1 MLRLEAV
8 RSGYG
13 KLEIIQSAS
22 LEVPDGAI
30 VGIIGPNG
38 AGKSTLLKTAF
49 GYLAPSSGRIVFD
62 GREIAGR
69 RPDEIMRF
77 GVGYLSQ
84 AGGLFAEMTVQDN
97 LVLGGY
103 TVSRVAKRRA
113 IDEVYARFP
122 IFRDRRRQL
131 AGSLS
136 GGEQRL
142 LAIARALIVRP
153 RLLLLDEPSAALAP
167 RFIDEVYARF
177 PIFRDRRR
185 QLAGSLSGGEQRL
198 LAIARALIVRPHLLL
213 LDEPSAALAP
223 RFIDEVYATIGS
235 LNRDGLALLI
245 VEQNVEAILAVAH
258 RVFVLDLGQ
267 NAFDGT
273 PAELR
278 ASDRIRRL
286 YLGEDAA

>member
-1 MLRLEAV
+1 MLELEEV

-13 KLEIIQSAS
+13 KLEIVQAAS
-22 LEVPDGAI
+22 LRVPDGAI

-49 GYLAPSSGRIVFD
+49 GYLPPFAGRIALD
-62 GREIAGR
+62 GQAIAGR
-69 RPDEIMRF
+69 RPDQIMRL
-77 GVGYLSQ
+77 GVGYLAQ
-84 AGGLFAEMTVQDN
+84 AGGLFAEMTVHDN

-103 TVSRVAKRRA
+103 TVSRADKRRA
-113 IDEVYARFP
+113 LDAVYARFP
-122 IFRDRRRQL
+122 LFRDRGRQL
-131 AGSLS
+131 AGALS

-167 RFIDEVYARF
+167 RFID
-177 PIFRDRRR
+177 
-185 QLAGSLSGGEQRL
+185 
-198 LAIARALIVRPHLLL
+198 LI
-213 LDEPSAALAP
+213 
-223 RFIDEVYATIGS
+223 YATLVA
-235 LNRDGLALLI
+235 LNRDGLAMLI

-258 RVFVLDLGQ
+258 RVFVLDLGR

-286 YLGEDAA
+286 YLGEDGGEDEPAEEPER

>member
-1 MLRLEAV
+1 MLELEGV

-13 KLEIIQSAS
+13 KLEIVQAAS
-22 LEVPDGAI
+22 LQVGDGAI

-49 GYLAPSSGRIVFD
+49 GYLPPFAGRIALD

-69 RPDEIMRF
+69 RPDEIMRL
-77 GVGYLSQ
+77 GVGYLAQ
-84 AGGLFAEMTVQDN
+84 AGGLFAEMTVHDN

-103 TVSRVAKRRA
+103 TVSRADKRRA
-113 IDEVYARFP
+113 IDAVYARFP
-122 IFRDRRRQL
+122 LFRDRGRQL
-131 AGSLS
+131 AGALS

-167 RFIDEVYARF
+167 RFID
-177 PIFRDRRR
+177 
-185 QLAGSLSGGEQRL
+185 
-198 LAIARALIVRPHLLL
+198 LIYTTLV
-213 LDEPSAALAP
+213 
-223 RFIDEVYATIGS
+223 S
-235 LNRDGLALLI
+235 LNRDGLAMLI

-258 RVFVLDLGQ
+258 RVFVLDLGR

-286 YLGEDAA
+286 YLGEDGGEDEPAAGPQR

>member
-1 MLRLEAV
+1 MLALEGV

-13 KLEIIQSAS
+13 KLEIVQAAS
-22 LEVPDGAI
+22 LEVGDGAI

-49 GYLAPSSGRIVFD
+49 GYLPPFAGRIALD

-69 RPDEIMRF
+69 RPDQIMRL
-77 GVGYLSQ
+77 GVGYLAQ
-84 AGGLFAEMTVQDN
+84 AGGLFAEMTVYDN

-103 TVSRVAKRRA
+103 TVSRADKRRA
-113 IDEVYARFP
+113 IEAVYARFP
-122 IFRDRRRQL
+122 LFRDRGRQL
-131 AGSLS
+131 AGALS

-167 RFIDEVYARF
+167 RFID
-177 PIFRDRRR
+177 
-185 QLAGSLSGGEQRL
+185 
-198 LAIARALIVRPHLLL
+198 LIYTTLV
-213 LDEPSAALAP
+213 A
-223 RFIDEVYATIGS
+223 
-235 LNRDGLALLI
+235 LNRDGLAMLI

-258 RVFVLDLGQ
+258 RVFVLDLGR

-286 YLGEDAA
+286 YLGEDGGEDEAADGPGR

>member
-1 MLRLEAV
+1 MLELEGV

-13 KLEIIQSAS
+13 KLEIVQAAS
-22 LEVPDGAI
+22 LRVPDGAI

-49 GYLAPSSGRIVFD
+49 GYLPPFAGRIALD
-62 GREIAGR
+62 GRTIAGR
-69 RPDEIMRF
+69 RPDQIMRL
-77 GVGYLSQ
+77 GVGYLAQ
-84 AGGLFAEMTVQDN
+84 AGGLFAEMTVHDN

-103 TVSRVAKRRA
+103 TVSRADKRRA
-113 IDEVYARFP
+113 IDAVYARFP
-122 IFRDRRRQL
+122 LFRDRGRQL
-131 AGSLS
+131 AGALS

-167 RFIDEVYARF
+167 RFID
-177 PIFRDRRR
+177 
-185 QLAGSLSGGEQRL
+185 
-198 LAIARALIVRPHLLL
+198 LI
-213 LDEPSAALAP
+213 
-223 RFIDEVYATIGS
+223 YATLVA
-235 LNRDGLALLI
+235 LNRDGLAMLI

-258 RVFVLDLGQ
+258 RVFVLDLGR

-286 YLGEDAA
+286 YLGENGGEDEPADGPGR

>member
-1 MLRLEAV
+1 MLELEGV

-13 KLEIIQSAS
+13 KLEILQAAS
-22 LEVPDGAI
+22 LRVPDGSI
-30 VGIIGPNG
+30 IGIIGPNG

-49 GYLAPSSGRIVFD
+49 GYLPPFGGRIVLD

-69 RPDEIMRF
+69 RPDEIMRW
-77 GVGYLSQ
+77 GVGYLAQ
-84 AGGLFAEMTVQDN
+84 AGGLFAEMTVHDN

-103 TVSRVAKRRA
+103 TVSRAEKRHA
-113 IDEVYARFP
+113 IDHVYTRFP
-122 IFRDRRRQL
+122 LFRDRRRQL
-131 AGSLS
+131 AGALS

-142 LAIARALIVRP
+142 LAIARALMVRP

-167 RFIDEVYARF
+167 RFIDEVYAT
-177 PIFRDRRR
+177 
-185 QLAGSLSGGEQRL
+185 LEA
-198 LAIARALIVRPHLLL
+198 
-213 LDEPSAALAP
+213 
-223 RFIDEVYATIGS
+223 

-273 PAELR
+273 PSELR

>member
-1 MLRLEAV
+1 MLELEDV

-13 KLEIIQSAS
+13 KLEILQSAS
-22 LEVPDGAI
+22 LRVPDGAI

-49 GYLAPSSGRIVFD
+49 GYLAPWAGRIALD

-69 RPDEIMRF
+69 RPDEIMRC
-77 GVGYLSQ
+77 GVGYLAQ
-84 AGGLFAEMTVQDN
+84 AGGLFAEMTVHDN

-103 TVSRVAKRRA
+103 TVSRADKRRA
-113 IDEVYARFP
+113 IDSVYARFP
-122 IFRDRRRQL
+122 LFHERRRQL
-131 AGSLS
+131 AGALS

-167 RFIDEVYARF
+167 RFID
-177 PIFRDRRR
+177 
-185 QLAGSLSGGEQRL
+185 Q
-198 LAIARALIVRPHLLL
+198 
-213 LDEPSAALAP
+213 
-223 RFIDEVYATIGS
+223 VYATLVA
-235 LNRDGLALLI
+235 LNRDGLAMLI

-258 RVFVLDLGQ
+258 RVFVLDLGR

-278 ASDRIRRL
+278 GSDRIRRL
-286 YLGEDAA
+286 YLGEDEGEDGKG

>member
-1 MLRLEAV
+1 MTGFGLQASGLGVPGRLEDVSFALPQGCLAAV
-8 RSGYG
+8 
-13 KLEIIQSAS
+13 
-22 LEVPDGAI
+22 V
-30 VGIIGPNG
+30 GPNG

-103 TVSRVAKRRA
+103 IVSRVAKRRA

-167 RFIDEVYARF
+167 RFIDEVYA
-177 PIFRDRRR
+177 
-185 QLAGSLSGGEQRL
+185 
-198 LAIARALIVRPHLLL
+198 
-213 LDEPSAALAP
+213 
-223 RFIDEVYATIGS
+223 TIGS

-278 ASDRIRRL
+278 GSDRIRRL

>member
-1 MLRLEAV
+1 MLALEGV

-13 KLEIIQSAS
+13 KLEIVQAAS
-22 LEVPDGAI
+22 LEVGDGAI

-49 GYLAPSSGRIVFD
+49 GYLPPFAGRIALD

-69 RPDEIMRF
+69 RPDEIMRL
-77 GVGYLSQ
+77 GVGYLAQ
-84 AGGLFAEMTVQDN
+84 AGGLFAEMTVYDN

-103 TVSRVAKRRA
+103 TVSRADKRRA
-113 IDEVYARFP
+113 IDSVYARFP
-122 IFRDRRRQL
+122 LFRDRGRQL
-131 AGSLS
+131 AGALS

-167 RFIDEVYARF
+167 RFID
-177 PIFRDRRR
+177 
-185 QLAGSLSGGEQRL
+185 
-198 LAIARALIVRPHLLL
+198 LI
-213 LDEPSAALAP
+213 
-223 RFIDEVYATIGS
+223 YATLVA
-235 LNRDGLALLI
+235 LNRDGLAMLI

-258 RVFVLDLGQ
+258 RVFVLDLGR

-286 YLGEDAA
+286 YLGEDGGEDEAAAGPGR

>member
-1 MLRLEAV
+1 MLELEGV

-13 KLEIIQSAS
+13 KLEIVQAAS
-22 LEVPDGAI
+22 LQVGDGAI

-49 GYLAPSSGRIVFD
+49 GYLPPFAGRIALD
-62 GREIAGR
+62 GREISGC
-69 RPDEIMRF
+69 RPDQIMRL
-77 GVGYLSQ
+77 GVGYLAQ
-84 AGGLFAEMTVQDN
+84 AGGLFAEMTVHDN

-103 TVSRVAKRRA
+103 TVSRADKRRA
-113 IDEVYARFP
+113 LDSVYARFP
-122 IFRDRRRQL
+122 LFRDRGRQL
-131 AGSLS
+131 AGALS

-167 RFIDEVYARF
+167 RFID
-177 PIFRDRRR
+177 
-185 QLAGSLSGGEQRL
+185 
-198 LAIARALIVRPHLLL
+198 LI
-213 LDEPSAALAP
+213 
-223 RFIDEVYATIGS
+223 YATLVA
-235 LNRDGLALLI
+235 LNRDGLAMLI
-245 VEQNVEAILAVAH
+245 VEQNVEAILALAH
-258 RVFVLDLGQ
+258 RVFVLDLGR

-286 YLGEDAA
+286 YLGEEGGEDEAAAGPGR

>member
-1 MLRLEAV
+1 MLELEEV

-13 KLEIIQSAS
+13 KLEIVQAAS
-22 LEVPDGAI
+22 LRVPDGAI

-49 GYLAPSSGRIVFD
+49 GYLPPFAGRIALD

-69 RPDEIMRF
+69 RPDQVMRL
-77 GVGYLSQ
+77 GVGYLAQ
-84 AGGLFAEMTVQDN
+84 AGGLFAEMTVHDN

-103 TVSRVAKRRA
+103 TISRADKRRA
-113 IDEVYARFP
+113 LDAVYARFP
-122 IFRDRRRQL
+122 LFRDRGRQL
-131 AGSLS
+131 AGALS

-167 RFIDEVYARF
+167 RFID
-177 PIFRDRRR
+177 
-185 QLAGSLSGGEQRL
+185 
-198 LAIARALIVRPHLLL
+198 LI
-213 LDEPSAALAP
+213 
-223 RFIDEVYATIGS
+223 YATLVA
-235 LNRDGLALLI
+235 LNRDGLAMLI

-258 RVFVLDLGQ
+258 RVFVLDLGR

-286 YLGEDAA
+286 YLGEDGGEDEPAAGPGR

>member
-1 MLRLEAV
+1 MLELEGV

-13 KLEIIQSAS
+13 KLEILQAAS
-22 LEVPDGAI
+22 LRVPDGAI
-30 VGIIGPNG
+30 IGIIGPNG

-49 GYLAPSSGRIVFD
+49 GYLPPVAGRIVLD
-62 GREIAGR
+62 GLPIAGR
-69 RPDEIMRF
+69 RPDEIMRL
-77 GVGYLSQ
+77 GVGYLAQ
-84 AGGLFAEMTVQDN
+84 AGGLFAEMTVHDN

-103 TVSRVAKRRA
+103 TVSRADKRYA
-113 IDEVYARFP
+113 IDHVYTRFP
-122 IFRDRRRQL
+122 LFRDRRRQP
-131 AGSLS
+131 AGALS

-167 RFIDEVYARF
+167 RFIDEVYAT
-177 PIFRDRRR
+177 
-185 QLAGSLSGGEQRL
+185 L
-198 LAIARALIVRPHLLL
+198 LA
-213 LDEPSAALAP
+213 
-223 RFIDEVYATIGS
+223 
-235 LNRDGLALLI
+235 LNREGIALLI

-278 ASDRIRRL
+278 ASDSIRRL

>member
-1 MLRLEAV
+1 MMLELEGV

-13 KLEIIQSAS
+13 KLEIVQAAS

-49 GYLAPSSGRIVFD
+49 GYLPPFAGRVALD

-69 RPDEIMRF
+69 RPDEIMRL
-77 GVGYLSQ
+77 GVGYLAQ
-84 AGGLFAEMTVQDN
+84 AGGLFAEMTVHDN

-103 TVSRVAKRRA
+103 TVSRADKRRA
-113 IDEVYARFP
+113 IDAVYTRFP
-122 IFRDRRRQL
+122 LFRDRGHQL
-131 AGSLS
+131 AGALS

-142 LAIARALIVRP
+142 LAIARALIVHP

-167 RFIDEVYARF
+167 RFID
-177 PIFRDRRR
+177 
-185 QLAGSLSGGEQRL
+185 
-198 LAIARALIVRPHLLL
+198 LI
-213 LDEPSAALAP
+213 
-223 RFIDEVYATIGS
+223 YATLVA
-235 LNRDGLALLI
+235 LNRDGLAMLI
-245 VEQNVEAILAVAH
+245 VEQNVEAILGVAH
-258 RVFVLDLGQ
+258 RVFVLDLGR

-286 YLGEDAA
+286 YLGEDEAADGPGR

>member
-1 MLRLEAV
+1 MLALEGV

-13 KLEIIQSAS
+13 KLEIVQAAS
-22 LEVPDGAI
+22 LEVGDGAI

-49 GYLAPSSGRIVFD
+49 GYLPPFAGRIALD

-69 RPDEIMRF
+69 RPDEIMRL
-77 GVGYLSQ
+77 GVGYLAQ
-84 AGGLFAEMTVQDN
+84 AGGLFAEMTVYDN

-103 TVSRVAKRRA
+103 TVSRADKRRA
-113 IDEVYARFP
+113 IEAVYARFP
-122 IFRDRRRQL
+122 LFRDRGRQL
-131 AGSLS
+131 AGALS

-167 RFIDEVYARF
+167 RFID
-177 PIFRDRRR
+177 
-185 QLAGSLSGGEQRL
+185 
-198 LAIARALIVRPHLLL
+198 LIYTTLV
-213 LDEPSAALAP
+213 A
-223 RFIDEVYATIGS
+223 
-235 LNRDGLALLI
+235 LNRDGLAMLI

-258 RVFVLDLGQ
+258 RVFVLDLGR

-286 YLGEDAA
+286 YLGEDGGEDEAADGPGR

>member
-1 MLRLEAV
+1 MLELEGV

-13 KLEIIQSAS
+13 KLEIVQAAS
-22 LEVPDGAI
+22 LQVGDGAI

-49 GYLAPSSGRIVFD
+49 GYLPPFAGRIALD

-69 RPDEIMRF
+69 RPDEVMRL
-77 GVGYLSQ
+77 GVGYLAQ
-84 AGGLFAEMTVQDN
+84 AGGLFAEMTVHDN

-103 TVSRVAKRRA
+103 TVSRADKRRA
-113 IDEVYARFP
+113 IDAVYARFP
-122 IFRDRRRQL
+122 LFRDRGRQL
-131 AGSLS
+131 AGALS

-167 RFIDEVYARF
+167 RFID
-177 PIFRDRRR
+177 
-185 QLAGSLSGGEQRL
+185 
-198 LAIARALIVRPHLLL
+198 LI
-213 LDEPSAALAP
+213 
-223 RFIDEVYATIGS
+223 YATLVA
-235 LNRDGLALLI
+235 LNRDGLAMLI

-258 RVFVLDLGQ
+258 RVFVLDLGR

-286 YLGEDAA
+286 YLGEDETAAGPGR